1 MNSILQQLLDSER
14 VYLCVCVCVCLF
26 INKIW
31 IELQQLLDSERVY
44 DMGKKELSIENLKFD
59 LFTCLIWSAY

>member
-1 MNSILQQLLDSER
+1 
-14 VYLCVCVCVCLF
+14 VCLF